1 MGNSVKTD
9 NFLKA
14 IRKHVKAQKKQM
26 LTEVSQI
33 KEEQLTITKKKAEQD
48 SEKLIADRLEQK
60 RTEMTSILAKK
71 TRDGQR
77 ELFQARVK
85 MTEEVFDRAKK
96 KLLAYTQTPA
106 YRERLEQ
113 DAGQIAALFGD
124 NDCVLYVNEK
134 DLGAAQH
141 LRGLFGGNTEIMA
154 DKTII
159 IGGMKGFCKKM
170 GIIADQTL
178 DSKLQAQ
185 RTWFIENAE
194 LSVL

>member
-134 DLGAAQH
+134 DLGTAQQ